1 MAAKLFGATL
11 RQIAARDDGDGS
23 AGGAPLIVVDALDV
37 LLQKELPAAAL
48 VKPARAAAVADLRLE
63 YESGGF
69 ASSGVHAPEA
79 WMAMLRAFLREL
91 AEPVVSAESVRVLL
105 AAGEDG
111 DALGAAVG
119 ALAEEHRRVLLHV
132 VGFMKAMGERGD
144 ADARDAEIGR
154 LATAFAPC
162 LLHSGDAAVTSQSA
176 QSEHALI
183 LALVQHLELP
193 DDLELDRGVAAA
205 RRAQHETRQKRAMA
219 AHPDLRDIIE
229 GAAAPPSLRERAL
242 AALRQALEPLE
253 FDLYAPANRDRMPA
267 TYALD
272 QQLGDRQRRAFT
284 AAMACILTAGLN
296 RVSPEAPSVLL
307 QNECELLRLALLTDQ
322 SQAAREA
329 LLADAVSAGASLAD
343 ELHKQRFLAGV
354 PGRPDGVR
362 LNPAEQRRQAAVL
375 TTLEKQPPY
384 FAVLRVSRLRAA
396 NVIPVGGWDTGVRPQ
411 VCVVARA
418 LGPEVDPE
426 TAVVWSKPARVDTD
440 SGDVIFDTDGENELV
455 LNLEA
460 EPVRKPPSLL
470 RLLWTRGFGREST

>member
-91 AEPVVSAESVRVLL
+91 AEPVVPAESVRALL
-105 AAGEDG
+105 VAGTDG

-119 ALAEEHRRVLLHV
+119 ALAGERRRVLLHV
-132 VGFMKAMGERGD
+132 VGFMKAMGERVD
-144 ADARDAEIGR
+144 ADARGAEIGR

-162 LLHSGDAAVTSQSA
+162 LLHSGEEAVTSQRA
-176 QSEHALI
+176 QSEHALL

-193 DDLELDRGVAAA
+193 LDELELDRGVAAG
-205 RRAQHETRQKRAMA
+205 RRAQHEMRQKRAMA

-242 AALRQALEPLE
+242 AALRQGLEPLA
-253 FDLYAPANRDRMPA
+253 FDLYAAGNWMPA

-440 SGDVIFDTDGENELV
+440 SGDVIFDSDGENELV

-470 RLLWTRGFGREST
+470 RLLWTRGFGRESS